1 MRLINL
7 YVYRKTYKPYLK
19 IDNLM
24 VVQLFGVIDLLAAVS
39 IILAKAGVA
48 SGFITIIAILI
59 LIKSLIFIKDIV
71 SIIDII
77 GVIFIF
83 LALSGH
89 FSMVTWLFL
98 VWFLQKGLIS
108 MLS

>member
-1 MRLINL
+1 
-7 YVYRKTYKPYLK
+7 
-19 IDNLM
+19 M
-24 VVQLFGVIDLLAAVS
+24 VVQLFGMIDLLASVS
-39 IILAKAGVA
+39 IILARAEVA
-48 SGFITIIAILI
+48 PGFITLIAILV

-83 LALSGH
+83 LALSGS
-89 FSMVTWLFL
+89 FSIITWLFL

-108 MLS
+108 LLS